1 WNGQRHSRLDP
12 MRGHDYYVIM
22 MKKHVDLFDTTYT
35 NFTDSVHDAIRRETY
50 GHDIGQTSWITAG
63 EYDRLLPLL
72 NLSAESHVL
81 EIASGS
87 GGPALYMAR
96 STGARVTGLDVN
108 ESGVATS
115 NELAAKAGMGDR
127 VRFQLG
133 DANAR
138 APFDDN
144 SFDALI
150 CMDSMNHFPDRLSV
164 FREWHRLL
172 RPDGRAMFTDPC
184 MITGP
189 VTNEELALRSSIGTF
204 LFTPPGVNESFVDQ
218 AGFRLVRREDASE
231 NCALVAGRWRD
242 ARANHRDALVQVEG
256 EERYEGLQTFFDAV
270 HRLTRERRLSR
281 ILYVVEK

>member
-1 WNGQRHSRLDP
+1 MTD
-12 MRGHDYYVIM
+12 
-22 MKKHVDLFDTTYT
+22 KHVDLFDTTYT
-35 NFTDSVHDAIRRETY
+35 HFTESVHDAVRRETY
-50 GHDIGQTSWITAG
+50 GHDIGQTSWLTVG

-72 NLSAESHVL
+72 NLTPDSHVI

-115 NELAAKAGMGDR
+115 NAIAANAGLSDR

-138 APFDDN
+138 APFNDN
-144 SFDALI
+144 SFDALV
-150 CMDSMNHFPDRLSV
+150 CMDSMNHFPNRAAVL
-164 FREWHRLL
+164 REWHRLL
-172 RPDGRAMFTDPC
+172 RPGGRAMFTDPC

-189 VTNEELALRSSIGTF
+189 VTNEELALRSSIGLF
-204 LFTPPGVNESFVDQ
+204 LFVPPGVNETFIQQ
-218 AGFRLVRREDASE
+218 AGLRTVKREDASE

-242 ARANHRDALVQVEG
+242 ARANHRDALVKLEG
-256 EERYEGLQTFFDAV
+256 KERYDGLQRFFEAV
-270 HRLTRERRLSR
+270 HRLTSERRLSR
-281 ILYVVEK
+281 ILYIVEK

>member
-1 WNGQRHSRLDP
+1 MQYANLPFMAD
-12 MRGHDYYVIM
+12 
-22 MKKHVDLFDTTYT
+22 KHVDLFDTTYT
-35 NFTDSVHDAIRRETY
+35 NFTDTVHDAIRRETY
-50 GHDIGQTSWITAG
+50 GQDIGQTSWITAG

-72 NLSAESHVL
+72 NLSDASHVL

-108 ESGVATS
+108 ESGVNTA
-115 NELAAKAGMGDR
+115 NELAARAGLSER
-127 VRFQLG
+127 VRFQIG
-133 DANAR
+133 DANMP
-138 APFDDN
+138 APFADG
-144 SFDALI
+144 SFDALM
-150 CMDSMNHFPDRLSV
+150 CMDSMNHLPDRLAV

-172 RPDGRAMFTDPC
+172 RSGGRAMFTDPC

-189 VTNEELALRSSIGTF
+189 VTNDELALRSSIGLF
-204 LFTPPGVNESFVDQ
+204 LFTPPGVNESFIDQ

-242 ARANHRDALVQVEG
+242 ARANHRDELLKVEG
-256 EERYEGLQTFFDAV
+256 RERFDGLQTFFDSV
-270 HRLTRERRLSR
+270 HRLTRERRMSR

>member
-1 WNGQRHSRLDP
+1 MS
-12 MRGHDYYVIM
+12 
-22 MKKHVDLFDTTYT
+22 KKHVDLFDTTYT

-50 GHDIGQTSWITAG
+50 GQDIGQTSWITDG

-72 NLSAESHVL
+72 SLSTESHVL

-115 NELAAKAGMGDR
+115 NELAGKAGLTDR
-127 VRFQLG
+127 VHFQLG
-133 DANAR
+133 DATSR
-138 APFDDN
+138 APFADDT
-144 SFDALI
+144 FDALI

-172 RPDGRAMFTDPC
+172 CSGGRAMFTDPC

-189 VTNEELALRSSIGTF
+189 VTNEELALRSSIGVF
-204 LFTPPGVNESFVDQ
+204 LFTPPGVNESFIDQ
-218 AGFRLVRREDASE
+218 AGFKLVRREDASE
-231 NCALVAGRWRD
+231 NCAAVAGRWRD
-242 ARANHRDALVQVEG
+242 ARANHRAELLKVEG
-256 EERYEGLQTFFDAV
+256 AERYEGLQRFFDSV
-270 HRLTRERRLSR
+270 NRLTSERRLSR